1 MAHNVEKTL
10 LSELQCSKFS
20 LQTDE
25 ATFGSSSVL
34 MAYVRYFSPSLK
46 CVTDEFLFSKYLE
59 GDSKGETIFR
69 CMEEYLQEQNISL
82 ENITAAAT
90 EGAPAMVGRYRGF
103 ATLLKQKVPY
113 VVTVHCVLHRT
124 HLITKK
130 LSGELH
136 EALIICFRSINKIK
150 HALST
155 LEYSQSCVRRMM
167 KLLISYSCM
176 KR

>member
-1 MAHNVEKTL
+1 
-10 LSELQCSKFS
+10 
-20 LQTDE
+20 
-25 ATFGSSSVL
+25 
-34 MAYVRYFSPSLK
+34 
-46 CVTDEFLFSKYLE
+46 
-59 GDSKGETIFR
+59 
-69 CMEEYLQEQNISL
+69 MEEYLQEQNISL
-82 ENITAAAT
+82 AT
-90 EGAPAMVGRYRGF
+90 DGAPVMVGRYRGF
-103 ATLLKQKVPY
+103 ATLLKQNVPHL
-113 VVTVHCVLHRT
+113 VTVHCVLHRT